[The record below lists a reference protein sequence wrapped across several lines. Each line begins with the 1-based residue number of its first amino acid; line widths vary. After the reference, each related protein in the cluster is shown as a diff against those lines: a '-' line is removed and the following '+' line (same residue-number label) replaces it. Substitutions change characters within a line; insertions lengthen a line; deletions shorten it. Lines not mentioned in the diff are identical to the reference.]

1 MQLKRIFYVIGTIVI
16 LFFFGCD
23 DGFTEYDA
31 GIEYKLLNDTGERSP
46 ENGEYLVYNLLIKQ
60 GDSVIYSS
68 AEQDVNF
75 PVRFEEY
82 GLKSGLLSKFQ
93 EALYVLKEGD
103 SAVFRVSS
111 EKLFDSSFGSTIK
124 EGMDKGVITYCYIGL
139 DRILTY
145 DEYKAWQKQI
155 TEIKQASLAQEK
167 KKIFDEEVKQIEAY
181 LSDKNL
187 EFRATPL
194 GVRYVIKESGVG
206 PPPKNGDSLS
216 FQYDVKYFDG
226 SPVENVGSSAGEV
239 KVFVLGSDGVFPSW
253 QESIRTLRKGGSG
266 DFYIPST
273 LAFGATGQLGI
284 KPNSI
289 LVVSMKLIDI
299 K

>member
-1 MQLKRIFYVIGTIVI
+1 MKKLIYFIGTII
-16 LFFFGCD
+16 LFLSGCD
-23 DGFTEYDA
+23 DGFVKYDT
-31 GIEYKLLNDTGERSP
+31 GIEYKLINQGGENSP

-68 AEQDVNF
+68 AEQEVNF

-93 EALYVLKEGD
+93 EALYLLKEGD
-103 SAVFRVSS
+103 SAVFKVSS
-111 EKLFDSSFGSTIK
+111 EKLFESSFGSTIN
-124 EGMDKGVITYCYIGL
+124 EGMNSGVITYCYVGL

-145 DEYKAWQKQI
+145 DKYKAWQKQV
-155 TEIKQASLAQEK
+155 TEIKQANLAQEK
-167 KKIFDEEVKQIEAY
+167 RKIFDEEVKKIEVY
-181 LSDKNL
+181 LEEKGL
-187 EFRATPL
+187 QFKVTPL
-194 GVRYVIKESGVG
+194 GVRYVIKEPGLGSL
-206 PPPKNGDSLS
+206 PKNGDSLS

-253 QESIRTLRKGGSG
+253 QESIRTLKKGGSG

-289 LVVSMKLIDI
+289 LVVSMNLVDI